1 MFSLLLFLYRF
12 IKRNPMTNVVKDSIR
27 IPAAIQRRAG
37 IAAGDLVEIKAT
49 RGRITIVTRT
59 EPLPKDEYTSVQRKS
74 INAQLAKAAKG
85 PFHGPFSSGAEVSA
99 YLKQFKR
106 EQSNKSKNP

>member
-1 MFSLLLFLYRF
+1 
-12 IKRNPMTNVVKDSIR
+12 MTNVVKDSIR

-59 EPLPKDEYTSVQRKS
+59 EPLPKDEYTAAQRKT
-74 INAQLAKAAKG
+74 INAHLAKAAQG

-99 YLKQFKR
+99 YLKKFKR
-106 EQSNKSKNP
+106 EQSNKSKNTR